1 MVGVFLSFT
10 KLFFCLPKTTGPDDD
25 WGAMDNTA
33 EVSADAWGG
42 DLHAPQP
49 VRPHSTATPH
59 VSHISSAKA
68 GSTKSPPT
76 MARAVSPAVSVS
88 PRASHV
94 SVPAKS
100 PSPQPTTPLPHGL
113 TKEEKAAEMA
123 RRKEERKQV

>member
-1 MVGVFLSFT
+1 MTFAESE
-10 KLFFCLPKTTGPDDD
+10 TTGPDDD

-49 VRPHSTATPH
+49 VRPHAHTSPQVSQFSTT
-59 VSHISSAKA
+59 KA

-76 MARAVSPAVSVS
+76 TVRAVSPAIAAS
-88 PRASHV
+88 PRVSHI
-94 SVPAKS
+94 SAPTKS

-123 RRKEERKQV
+123 RRKEERKQVRRC